1 MGRKPRGFIVDGP
14 SSAHF
19 IFIPCVLFVG
29 MILGYTFGARAANA
43 DHERR
48 KQRAKE

>member
-1 MGRKPRGFIVDGP
+1 MDGP

-29 MILGYTFGARAANA
+29 ILLGYTLGGRAAA
-43 DHERR
+43 AEQERR

>member
-1 MGRKPRGFIVDGP
+1 MEGP

-29 MILGYTFGARAANA
+29 IILGYMLGGRAASA
-43 DHERR
+43 DQERR